1 MKNHATSLS
10 FLLLPWFLAGLFA
23 GFLVTTWF
31 DSPVAAHL
39 PTAAA
44 AIPPQNASGGRV
56 FGSDA
61 AIMVKFI
68 KRDRAA
74 DFEAI
79 VTRLKQALEQTRSPE
94 RRQQAAGWRVF
105 RAVETATNG
114 DVVYVFAI
122 DRPVRGADYAISK
135 ILAEAFPAE
144 AQSLYRRYADSY
156 SAGQNVVNLML
167 IAALGD
173 EFQR

>member
-1 MKNHATSLS
+1 
-10 FLLLPWFLAGLFA
+10 
-23 GFLVTTWF
+23 
-31 DSPVAAHL
+31 
-39 PTAAA
+39 
-44 AIPPQNASGGRV
+44 
-56 FGSDA
+56 
-61 AIMVKFI
+61 MVKFI

-105 RAVETATNG
+105 RAVETATHG